1 MIHLKKLL
9 PYFYKYK
16 WKFWFGILCVALSNY
31 FKILQPQI
39 VRQSIDYVINSV
51 SKNKLTGNVQNFD
64 AQILINFGLTIVGL
78 SLLMGLFMYFMR
90 QTIIVMS
97 RWMEYDLRNDIFA
110 HYSNLDIS
118 FFKKNTVG
126 DILSRITEDVS
137 KVRMAIGPAI
147 LYCINLLT
155 LFIFAIFSMLHI
167 NRELTF
173 YTLLPL
179 PILSISIY
187 YVSKLINKKSEE
199 IQKQLAVVTTITQES
214 YSGIRI
220 MKSFVMEKM
229 ISSLFEEST
238 EKYRKDA
245 LKLAKVNSV
254 FSPLILLLIGLSTIL
269 TIYIGGV
276 KVMSGEIT
284 YGNVA
289 EFVIY
294 INMLTWPVTS
304 LGWIASLV
312 QQAAA
317 SQKRINEFLDTK
329 SIIIDNESKNVA
341 FSGNIVFKSVTFTYP
356 ETKVTALEKINF
368 TIQQGQKI
376 AIIGKTGS
384 GKSTIAE
391 LLLRI
396 YDVEIGEIYL
406 DGKNLKNYSLSN
418 IRTNIAYVPQD
429 VFLFSDTIYNNIAL
443 NNKEVTL
450 EMVEEITRKVSLWED
465 IQQMP
470 EKFSTIIGERG
481 VTLSGGQKQRI
492 AIARALIKK
501 PDIIIL
507 DDCLSAVDTETEYNI
522 LQFLKTSLGSI
533 TSIFITHRLFQ
544 SMKFDQIITL
554 EDGKIQK
561 IEFPN

>member
-39 VRQSIDYVINSV
+39 VRQSIDFVINSV

-155 LFIFAIFSMLHI
+155 LFIFAIFSMIHI
-167 NRELTF
+167 NKELTF

>member
-1 MIHLKKLL
+1 
-9 PYFYKYK
+9 
-16 WKFWFGILCVALSNY
+16 
-31 FKILQPQI
+31 
-39 VRQSIDYVINSV
+39 
-51 SKNKLTGNVQNFD
+51 
-64 AQILINFGLTIVGL
+64 
-78 SLLMGLFMYFMR
+78 
-90 QTIIVMS
+90 
-97 RWMEYDLRNDIFA
+97 
-110 HYSNLDIS
+110 
-118 FFKKNTVG
+118 
-126 DILSRITEDVS
+126 
-137 KVRMAIGPAI
+137 
-147 LYCINLLT
+147 
-155 LFIFAIFSMLHI
+155 
-167 NRELTF
+167 
-173 YTLLPL
+173 
-179 PILSISIY
+179 
-187 YVSKLINKKSEE
+187 
-199 IQKQLAVVTTITQES
+199 
-214 YSGIRI
+214 
-220 MKSFVMEKM
+220 
-229 ISSLFEEST
+229 
-238 EKYRKDA
+238 
-245 LKLAKVNSV
+245 
-254 FSPLILLLIGLSTIL
+254 
-269 TIYIGGV
+269 
-276 KVMSGEIT
+276 
-284 YGNVA
+284 
-289 EFVIY
+289 
-294 INMLTWPVTS
+294 MLTWPVTS

-312 QQAAA
+312 QQASA

-341 FSGNIVFKSVTFTYP
+341 FSGNIAFKAVTFTYP

>member
-1 MIHLKKLL
+1 MKQLKRLL
-9 PYFYKYK
+9 PYFVKYK
-16 WKFWFGILCVALSNY
+16 WKFWLGLLFVSLSNY

-39 VRQSIDYVINSV
+39 VRKSLDYVIQTIQL
-51 SKNKLTGNVQNFD
+51 SKNSALNQIFNSS
-64 AQILINFGLTIVGL
+64 ILIQFGLTIVGL
-78 SLLMGLFMYFMR
+78 SLLMGLFMFFMR

-97 RWMEYDLRNDIFA
+97 RWIEFDMRNDIFK
-110 HYSNLDIS
+110 HYTTLDIS

-147 LYCINLLT
+147 LYCTNMIS
-155 LFIFAIFSMLHI
+155 LFVLAIYSMLKI
-167 NRELTF
+167 NKELTF
-173 YTLLPL
+173 FTLLPL

-187 YVSKLINKKSEE
+187 YVSKLINQKSEE
-199 IQKQLAVVTTITQES
+199 IQKQLAEVTTIAQES

-220 MKSFVMEKM
+220 LKSFVMEKM
-229 ISSLFEEST
+229 IGKVFEEST
-238 EKYRKDA
+238 EKYRQNA
-245 LKLAKVNSV
+245 LKLAKIDSV

-269 TIYIGGV
+269 TIYVGST
-276 KVMSGEIT
+276 KVINHEIS

-329 SIIIDNESKNVA
+329 PSITEDKNTKYIDLQ
-341 FSGNIVFKSVTFTYP
+341 GNISFINVSFTYP
-356 ETKVTALEKINF
+356 ETNVKALTNINF
-368 TIQQGQKI
+368 DIKSGEKI

-391 LLLRI
+391 LILRT
-396 YDVEIGEIYL
+396 YDVDNGSITL
-406 DGKNLKNYSLSN
+406 DNQDIKDYSLSN
-418 IRTNIAYVPQD
+418 IRSNIAYVPQD
-429 VFLFSDTIYNNIAL
+429 VFLFSDTIFNNIAL
-443 NNKEVTL
+443 NDESITH
-450 EMVEEITRKVSLWED
+450 EMVEEITKNVSLWDD
-465 IQQMP
+465 INQMP
-470 EKFSTIIGERG
+470 NKFSTIIGERG

-492 AIARALIKK
+492 AIARALIKN

-507 DDCLSAVDTETEYNI
+507 DDCLSAVDTETEYKI
-522 LQFLKTSLGSI
+522 LEFLKQKLGSK
-533 TSIFITHRLFQ
+533 TTIFITHRLFK
-544 SMKFDQIITL
+544 SLRFDKIITL
-554 EDGKIQK
+554 VDGKIVQ
-561 IEFPN
+561 ISN

>member
-1 MIHLKKLL
+1 MKQLKRLL
-9 PYFYKYK
+9 PYFVKYK
-16 WKFWFGILCVALSNY
+16 WKFWLGLLFVSLSNY

-39 VRQSIDYVINSV
+39 VRKSLDYVIQTIQL
-51 SKNKLTGNVQNFD
+51 SKNSALNQVFNSS
-64 AQILINFGLTIVGL
+64 ILIQFGLTIVGL
-78 SLLMGLFMYFMR
+78 SLLMGLFMFFMR

-97 RWMEYDLRNDIFA
+97 RWIEFDMRNDIFK
-110 HYSNLDIS
+110 HYTTLDIS

-147 LYCINLLT
+147 LYCTNMIS
-155 LFIFAIFSMLHI
+155 LFVLAIYSMLKI
-167 NRELTF
+167 NKELTF

-187 YVSKLINKKSEE
+187 YVSKLINQKSEE
-199 IQKQLAVVTTITQES
+199 IQKQLAEVTTIAQES

-220 MKSFVMEKM
+220 LKSFVMEKM
-229 ISSLFEEST
+229 IGKVFEEST
-238 EKYRKDA
+238 EKYRQNA
-245 LKLAKVNSV
+245 LKLAKIDSV

-269 TIYIGGV
+269 TIYVGST
-276 KVMSGEIT
+276 KVINHEIS

-329 SIIIDNESKNVA
+329 PSITEDKNTKYIDLQ
-341 FSGNIVFKSVTFTYP
+341 GNISFINVSFTYP
-356 ETKVTALEKINF
+356 ETNVKALTNINF
-368 TIQQGQKI
+368 DIKSGEKI

-391 LLLRI
+391 LILRT
-396 YDVEIGEIYL
+396 YDVDNGSITL
-406 DGKNLKNYSLSN
+406 DNQDIKDYSLSN
-418 IRTNIAYVPQD
+418 IRSNIAYVPQD
-429 VFLFSDTIYNNIAL
+429 VFLFSDTIFNNIAL
-443 NNKEVTL
+443 NDESITH
-450 EMVEEITRKVSLWED
+450 EMVEEITKNVSLWDD
-465 IQQMP
+465 INQMP
-470 EKFSTIIGERG
+470 NKFSTIIGERG

-492 AIARALIKK
+492 AIARALIKN

-507 DDCLSAVDTETEYNI
+507 DDCLSAVDTETEYKI
-522 LQFLKTSLGSI
+522 LEFLKQKLGSK
-533 TSIFITHRLFQ
+533 TTIFITHRLFK
-544 SMKFDQIITL
+544 SLRFDKIITL
-554 EDGKIQK
+554 VDGKIVQ
-561 IEFPN
+561 ISN

>member
-1 MIHLKKLL
+1 MKQLKRLL
-9 PYFYKYK
+9 PYFVKYK
-16 WKFWFGILCVALSNY
+16 WKFWLGLLFVSLSNY

-39 VRQSIDYVINSV
+39 VRKSLDYVIQTIQLSNTSGLNQVFNS
-51 SKNKLTGNVQNFD
+51 S
-64 AQILINFGLTIVGL
+64 ILIQFGLTIVGL
-78 SLLMGLFMYFMR
+78 SLLMGLFMFFMR

-97 RWMEYDLRNDIFA
+97 RWIEFDMRNDIFK
-110 HYSNLDIS
+110 HYTTLDIS

-147 LYCINLLT
+147 LYCTNMIS
-155 LFIFAIFSMLHI
+155 LFVLAIYSMLKI
-167 NRELTF
+167 NKELTF
-173 YTLLPL
+173 FTLLPL

-187 YVSKLINKKSEE
+187 YVSKLINQKSEE
-199 IQKQLAVVTTITQES
+199 IQKQLAEVTTIAQES

-220 MKSFVMEKM
+220 LKSFVMEKM
-229 ISSLFEEST
+229 IGKVFEEST
-238 EKYRKDA
+238 EKYRQNA
-245 LKLAKVNSV
+245 LKLAKIDSV

-269 TIYIGGV
+269 TIYVGST
-276 KVMSGEIT
+276 KVINHEIS

-329 SIIIDNESKNVA
+329 PSITEDKNTKYIDLQ
-341 FSGNIVFKSVTFTYP
+341 GNISFINVSFTYP
-356 ETKVTALEKINF
+356 ETNVKALTNINF
-368 TIQQGQKI
+368 DIKSGEKI

-391 LLLRI
+391 LMLRT
-396 YDVEIGEIYL
+396 YDVDNGSITL
-406 DGKNLKNYSLSN
+406 DNQDIKDYSLSN
-418 IRTNIAYVPQD
+418 IRSNIAYVPQD
-429 VFLFSDTIYNNIAL
+429 VFLFSDTIFNNIAL
-443 NNKEVTL
+443 NDESITH
-450 EMVEEITRKVSLWED
+450 EMVEEITKNVSLWDD
-465 IQQMP
+465 INQMP
-470 EKFSTIIGERG
+470 NKFSTIIGERG

-492 AIARALIKK
+492 AIARALIKN

-507 DDCLSAVDTETEYNI
+507 DDCLSAVDTETEYKI
-522 LQFLKTSLGSI
+522 LEFLKQKLGNK
-533 TSIFITHRLFQ
+533 TTIFITHRLFK
-544 SMKFDQIITL
+544 SLRFDKIITM
-554 EDGKIQK
+554 DDSKIVQ
-561 IEFPN
+561 ISN

>member
-341 FSGNIVFKSVTFTYP
+341 FSGNIAFKSVTFTYP

-391 LLLRI
+391 LLLRT

-443 NNKEVTL
+443 NNKQVTL

>member
-1 MIHLKKLL
+1 L
-9 PYFYKYK
+9 F
-16 WKFWFGILCVALSNY
+16 VTLSNY
-31 FKILQPQI
+31 FKILQPQV
-39 VRQSIDYVINSV
+39 VRKSLDYVIQTIQLSNTSGLNQVFNS
-51 SKNKLTGNVQNFD
+51 S
-64 AQILINFGLTIVGL
+64 ILIQFGLTIVGL
-78 SLLMGLFMYFMR
+78 SLLMGLFMFFMR

-97 RWMEYDLRNDIFA
+97 RWIEFDMRNDIFK
-110 HYSNLDIS
+110 HYTTLDIS

-147 LYCINLLT
+147 LYCTNMIS
-155 LFIFAIFSMLHI
+155 LFVLAIYSMLKI
-167 NRELTF
+167 NKELTF

-187 YVSKLINKKSEE
+187 YVSKLINQKSEE
-199 IQKQLAVVTTITQES
+199 IQKQLAEVTTIAQES

-220 MKSFVMEKM
+220 LKSFVMEKM
-229 ISSLFEEST
+229 IGKVFEEST
-238 EKYRKDA
+238 EKYRQDA
-245 LKLAKVNSV
+245 LKLAKIDSV

-269 TIYIGGV
+269 TIYVGGT
-276 KVMSGEIT
+276 KVINHEIS

-329 SIIIDNESKNVA
+329 PNILEVKNSKYIDLQ
-341 FSGNIVFKSVTFTYP
+341 GNISFNDVSFTYP
-356 ETKVTALEKINF
+356 ETNVNALKDINVD
-368 TIQQGQKI
+368 IKSGEKI

-391 LLLRI
+391 LILRT
-396 YDVEIGEIYL
+396 YDVDKGSITI
-406 DGKNLKNYSLSN
+406 DNHDIKSISLSN
-418 IRTNIAYVPQD
+418 IRSNIAYVPQD
-429 VFLFSDTIYNNIAL
+429 VFLFSDTIFNNIAL
-443 NNKEVTL
+443 NDESITL
-450 EMVEEITRKVSLWED
+450 EIVEEITKNVSLWDD
-465 IQQMP
+465 INQMP
-470 EKFSTIIGERG
+470 NKFSTIIGERG

-492 AIARALIKK
+492 AIARALIKN

-507 DDCLSAVDTETEYNI
+507 DDCLSAVDTETEYKI
-522 LQFLKTSLGSI
+522 LEFLKQKLGNK
-533 TSIFITHRLFQ
+533 TTIFITHRLFK
-544 SMKFDQIITL
+544 SLKFDKIITL
-554 EDGKIQK
+554 DDGKIVQ
-561 IEFPN
+561 ISN